1 MNRPVGAYIIAAL
14 LGLRGAWGLF
24 TGVIS
29 LTLGSLGVLTG
40 YTNEGATLFWLSI
53 GTLIVGAITL
63 YMAYG
68 LFTGKGWAWM
78 IAIILLVIGLGI
90 DLIAWFTGSAP
101 NWIGIILSVV
111 VLVYMLTPRVRES
124 YLQ

>member
-1 MNRPVGAYIIAAL
+1 MKFFLVL
-14 LGLRGAWGLF
+14 LFCAFLF
-24 TGVIS
+24 
-29 LTLGSLGVLTG
+29 VLTCNAQFVDDFD
-40 YTNEGATLFWLSI
+40 YPAGATLFWLSI

>member
-14 LGLRGAWGLF
+14 VGLRGAWALLTGVLGF
-24 TGVIS
+24 TGG
-29 LTLGSLGVLTG
+29 TLGVLTG
-40 YTNEGATLFWLSI
+40 YTNEGATLVWLSL

-68 LFTGKGWAWM
+68 LFAGKAWAWM
-78 IAIILLVIGLGI
+78 IGIIFLVIGLGV
-90 DLIAWFTGSAP
+90 DLLAWFTGSTL
-101 NWIGIILSVV
+101 NWIGVILSVI
-111 VLVYMLTPRVRES
+111 VLIYMLTPRVRES